1 MLVEDCITI
10 KWWCSIYFSSILF
23 FIVIRMYYL
32 SPHETDII
40 PHFSPNFPP
49 FYSLLS
55 SKCIT
60 LAPMKQTILLIS
72 ALFLLSGC
80 GSKTS
85 HPQSSD
91 EPVATTTDSVITA
104 DVTGDTSSEPSS
116 DEVVQNAIAK
126 FLKGDK
132 GAVRF
137 TERAKRDLYESTWP
151 EAQCSVEGMLDS
163 PASFKDL
170 VVKKVGPSLYKY
182 EAVCPDHGD
191 RYVDCCTM
199 SAHVAQDGVVEIDGV
214 KWDDVKSESFADLLS
229 TVTWHDT
236 EYGFRFPGCM
246 TPSSEIWV
254 DEVPGSL
261 YRWNY
266 EDVCLACWPLLGA
279 WAVTDYPDT
288 DSYLTED
295 VHVKSITYRSG
306 DDSVFS
312 GYATDGRIWYMKKK
326 LTKGGEVTHAKILVL
341 LYPKAMQSDVTKL
354 IEVVK
359 GW

>member
-1 MLVEDCITI
+1 
-10 KWWCSIYFSSILF
+10 
-23 FIVIRMYYL
+23 
-32 SPHETDII
+32 
-40 PHFSPNFPP
+40 
-49 FYSLLS
+49 
-55 SKCIT
+55 
-60 LAPMKQTILLIS
+60 MKQTILLIS

-116 DEVVQNAIAK
+116 DEIVQNAIRD
-126 FLKGDK
+126 FLLGDK
-132 GAVRF
+132 NAVRF
-137 TERAKRDLYESTWP
+137 TERAKRDLVESSWP
-151 EAQCSVEGMLDS
+151 EVQCSVEGELDS

-170 VVKKVGPSLYKY
+170 TVKKVGPGLYKY
-182 EAVCPDHGD
+182 EAVCPTHGD
-191 RYVDCCTM
+191 KFVDFTTISAYV
-199 SAHVAQDGVVEIDGV
+199 ARDGVVEIGRV
-214 KWDDVKSESFADLLS
+214 QWDDAKSKSFADL
-229 TVTWHDT
+229 VFKATWHDT
-236 EYGFRFPGCM
+236 DYGFRFPSCM

-254 DEVPGSL
+254 EEVPGSL

-266 EDVCLACWPLLGA
+266 EDVCLVCWPLLGT

-295 VHVKSITYRSG
+295 VHIKSITYRSG

-341 LYPKAMQSDVTKL
+341 LYPKAMRSDVTKL

-359 GW
+359 AW

>member
-1 MLVEDCITI
+1 
-10 KWWCSIYFSSILF
+10 
-23 FIVIRMYYL
+23 
-32 SPHETDII
+32 
-40 PHFSPNFPP
+40 
-49 FYSLLS
+49 
-55 SKCIT
+55 
-60 LAPMKQTILLIS
+60 MKQTLLLIS

-80 GSKTS
+80 GSKTAK
-85 HPQSSD
+85 
-91 EPVATTTDSVITA
+91 PVANDESVAPVDTFVS
-104 DVTGDTSSEPSS
+104 DVTPPDPSS
-116 DEVVQNAIAK
+116 DEIVQNAIAK

-132 GAVRF
+132 DAVRF
-137 TERAKRDLYESTWP
+137 TERAKRDLYESSSWP
-151 EAQCSVEGMLDS
+151 EVWCRRGRCLTALRVSKIWWSRRLAPVS
-163 PASFKDL
+163 
-170 VVKKVGPSLYKY
+170 
-182 EAVCPDHGD
+182 
-191 RYVDCCTM
+191 TNM
-199 SAHVAQDGVVEIDGV
+199 SASARHMGIGSLTSPRFLHTSPVMEWLRLRESSGMMPNQSHSQTCNKATWLKIQNTV
-214 KWDDVKSESFADLLS
+214 SE
-229 TVTWHDT
+229 
-236 EYGFRFPGCM
+236 FPNCM

-254 DEVPGSL
+254 DEVPASL

-295 VHVKSITYRSG
+295 VHVKNITYRSG

-341 LYPKAMQSDVTKL
+341 LYPKAMQSDVEKL